1 MLDGYGSIVD
11 FPKVLP
17 KIPTI
22 IQSAGE
28 TIGKSIIGTGPAK
41 ALLIH

>member
-1 MLDGYGSIVD
+1 MLDGYGSMGD

-22 IQSAGE
+22 IQSVAGMPPGAA
-28 TIGKSIIGTGPAK
+28 GKRSVN
-41 ALLIH
+41 

>member
-1 MLDGYGSIVD
+1 MLDGYGSIGD

-22 IQSAGE
+22 IPSPGGIPHK
-28 TIGKSIIGTGPAK
+28 TIKQLIIC
-41 ALLIH
+41 I